1 MIDHKISLAV
11 NTFGREIW
19 VWGRG
24 EKGVI
29 EIRLQECKIKE
40 NKFEMGS
47 VTLKSS
53 MGVDR

>member
-29 EIRLQECKIKE
+29 EIRLQECKIKR
-40 NKFEMGS
+40 K
-47 VTLKSS
+47 
-53 MGVDR
+53 